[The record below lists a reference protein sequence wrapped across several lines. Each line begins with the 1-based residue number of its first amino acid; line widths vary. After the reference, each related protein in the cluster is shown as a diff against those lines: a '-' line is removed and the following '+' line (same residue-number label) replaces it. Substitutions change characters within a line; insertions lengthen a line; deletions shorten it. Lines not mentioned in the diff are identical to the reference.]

1 MTDSQELTDDEIT
14 KLVISAFAPN
24 HCEVKVELRAK
35 LTCVVF
41 DINKKGHSEKFMVH
55 ELGNR
60 RTRDALDEILQ
71 IWREILVKLGYKF
84 D

>member
-1 MTDSQELTDDEIT
+1 MTDPQELNNGEIT
-14 KLVISAFAPN
+14 ELVSSALAPN

-41 DINKKGHSEKFMVH
+41 DKNQKGRSEKFIVH

-60 RTRDALDEILQ
+60 RTRDALDELLQ
-71 IWREILVKLGYKF
+71 IWREVLVKLGYEF

>member
-1 MTDSQELTDDEIT
+1 MTDSQELTDGEIT
-14 KLVISAFAPN
+14 ELVISAFAPN

-41 DINKKGHSEKFMVH
+41 DINKKGRSEKFIAR
-55 ELGNR
+55 EFGSR
-60 RTRDALDEILQ
+60 RTHDALDEMLQ
-71 IWREILVKLGYKF
+71 IWREVLVKLGYEF

>member
-1 MTDSQELTDDEIT
+1 MTDPQELSNGEIT
-14 KLVISAFAPN
+14 ELVELALAPN

-41 DINKKGHSEKFMVH
+41 DKNKKGRSEKFIVH

>member
-1 MTDSQELTDDEIT
+1 MADSHELTDGEIT
-14 KLVISAFAPN
+14 ELVISAFAPN

-41 DINKKGHSEKFMVH
+41 DINKKGRSEKFMVH